1 MQSRAKYTPGIC
13 FSEQQLLANKKWATM
28 TGIPTIPP
36 RNSGQLEDDPMRMSL
51 SRSDRKGHSH
61 QLWTST
67 VWVVYSLR
75 FRHQR
80 GVGDDSALQHYVH
93 IRESA
98 SGVAH
103 LGW

>member
-1 MQSRAKYTPGIC
+1 
-13 FSEQQLLANKKWATM
+13 M
-28 TGIPTIPP
+28 TGILMTPP

-51 SRSDRKGHSH
+51 SRSNRKGHSH

-75 FRHQR
+75 FRRQR
-80 GVGDDSALQHYVH
+80 VVGDDSALQHYVD

-98 SGVAH
+98 SGVAQ